1 MALFHL
7 FHPRRAIERALRQS
21 GQGGERKQAD
31 KRRQSTPDKR
41 QRNHGG
47 NDFPGRVQTDDGVPG
62 PARSG
67 GGGGARAR
75 AANIPVLPPSA
86 GLTGRIPSRMPDP
99 LPPAPNAAS
108 ACPQGLGTRT
118 DAMLRGLLL
127 LVGLYHLLL
136 ALWLALR
143 TGPGLDLMV
152 PAMAA
157 SHILLCLLCLIEHR
171 AGRTLHAAMTF
182 LVGEL
187 LLLVLA
193 YGYWGLAAQL
203 RVQMVQLVPVLLVAA
218 VLGGPALRWSTAW
231 LCGVMAMGA
240 WGDASGALFRADRVQ
255 HATADLAISAAGA
268 VITAWL
274 LHHSVT
280 GLRESLHEAQQR
292 SRELSRKRDQL
303 QVEMQER
310 ERSRDQLVHA
320 MKMENVGRLASGIA
334 HDFNHL
340 LALIQGYVA
349 KARRS
354 EGDDLQT
361 ALQGADSATR
371 RASAV
376 SRRLLDFSRLEPG
389 RPQLLD
395 AAATLMAMAPT
406 LQQVFDEGVRCEV
419 DTGGVRRLIHF
430 DPAQLESILLSL
442 AVNAN
447 QAMPHGGAFTLRLQP
462 PDPDGAL
469 VLQLQDTGQGMSE
482 AIRARCLEPFFT
494 TKPVGQG
501 TGLGLSVTASLVAAA
516 GGSVQVHSRP
526 GEGTRIDLH
535 LPSRPLAPLAA

>member
-1 MALFHL
+1 MPEPT
-7 FHPRRAIERALRQS
+7 PRTRADR
-21 GQGGERKQAD
+21 
-31 KRRQSTPDKR
+31 P
-41 QRNHGG
+41 H
-47 NDFPGRVQTDDGVPG
+47 
-62 PARSG
+62 
-67 GGGGARAR
+67 
-75 AANIPVLPPSA
+75 
-86 GLTGRIPSRMPDP
+86 
-99 LPPAPNAAS
+99 
-108 ACPQGLGTRT
+108 GLGRRT
-118 DAMLRGLLL
+118 DAMLRGMLV
-127 LVGLYHLLL
+127 LVGLYHPLL
-136 ALWLALR
+136 AAWAAVRL
-143 TGPGLDLMV
+143 GSGLDLMV
-152 PAMAA
+152 PAIATA
-157 SHILLCLLCLIEHR
+157 HALLCVLCLIEHR
-171 AGRTLHAAMTF
+171 SGRSLAAAATF
-182 LVGEL
+182 LVGES

-218 VLGGPALRWSTAW
+218 VLGRRPLAWSTAW
-231 LCGVMAMGA
+231 LCALMALGG
-240 WGDASGALFRADRVQ
+240 WVDAAGALFRPERVLLA
-255 HATADLAISAAGA
+255 ATDLVISGAGTA
-268 VITAWL
+268 ITAWL

-280 GLRESLHEAQQR
+280 GLRESLHESRQR
-292 SRELSRKRDQL
+292 SQELARKRDEL

-320 MKMENVGRLASGIA
+320 MKMDNVGRLASGIA

-354 EGDDLQT
+354 EGEALQS

-395 AAATLMAMAPT
+395 AAATLAAMAPA
-406 LQQVFDEGVRCEV
+406 LQQVFDDSVQCEV
-419 DTGGVRRLIHF
+419 DTGGVQRLIHF

-442 AVNAN
+442 AVNAQ
-447 QAMPHGGAFTLRLQP
+447 QAMPGGGRFTLRLQP
-462 PDPDGAL
+462 PQPDGAL

-482 AIRARCLEPFFT
+482 TVRARCLEPFFT

-526 GEGTRIDLH
+526 GAGTRIDLH
-535 LPSRPLAPLAA
+535 LPSRPLAA

>member
-1 MALFHL
+1 M
-7 FHPRRAIERALRQS
+7 PEPPP
-21 GQGGERKQAD
+21 
-31 KRRQSTPDKR
+31 T
-41 QRNHGG
+41 
-47 NDFPGRVQTDDGVPG
+47 
-62 PARSG
+62 
-67 GGGGARAR
+67 AR
-75 AANIPVLPPSA
+75 AAVPGLPP
-86 GLTGRIPSRMPDP
+86 
-99 LPPAPNAAS
+99 
-108 ACPQGLGTRT
+108 GLGPRT
-118 DAMLRGLLL
+118 DAMLRGLLV
-127 LVGLYHLLL
+127 LVGLYHPLL
-136 ALWLALR
+136 AAWIAVR
-143 TGPGLDLMV
+143 AVNGLDMMV

-157 SHILLCLLCLIEHR
+157 SHLLLCLLCLVEHR
-171 AGRTLHAAMTF
+171 AGRSLHAAMTF

-203 RVQMVQLVPVLLVAA
+203 RVQLVQLVPLLLVAA
-218 VLGGPALRWSTAW
+218 VLGRRPLVWATAW
-231 LCGVMAMGA
+231 LCGLMALGG
-240 WGDASGALFRADRVQ
+240 WVDAAAALFRPDRVL
-255 HATADLAISAAGA
+255 HATTDLAVSAFGA
-268 VITAWL
+268 VIIAWL

-280 GLRESLHEAQQR
+280 GLRESLHDARQR
-292 SRELSRKRDQL
+292 SQELARKRDEL
-303 QVEMQER
+303 QMEMQER

-320 MKMENVGRLASGIA
+320 MKMDNVGRLASGIA

-354 EGDDLQT
+354 EGEALHS

-376 SRRLLDFSRLEPG
+376 SRRLLDFSRLEPS

-395 AAATLMAMAPT
+395 AAATLAAMAPT
-406 LQQVFDEGVRCEV
+406 LEQVFDDGVHCEV
-419 DTGGVRRLIHF
+419 HTDGVHRLIHF

-447 QAMPHGGAFTLRLQP
+447 QAMPGGGRFTLRLQP
-462 PDPDGAL
+462 ARADGEL

-482 AIRARCLEPFFT
+482 AVRARCLEPFFT

-501 TGLGLSVTASLVAAA
+501 TGLGLAVTASLMAAA
-516 GGSVQVHSRP
+516 GGSVQVHSRT

-535 LPSRPLAPLAA
+535 LPSRPLAPLSA

>member
-1 MALFHL
+1 MPEPT
-7 FHPRRAIERALRQS
+7 PRTRA
-21 GQGGERKQAD
+21 D
-31 KRRQSTPDKR
+31 STDRP
-41 QRNHGG
+41 H
-47 NDFPGRVQTDDGVPG
+47 
-62 PARSG
+62 
-67 GGGGARAR
+67 
-75 AANIPVLPPSA
+75 
-86 GLTGRIPSRMPDP
+86 
-99 LPPAPNAAS
+99 
-108 ACPQGLGTRT
+108 GLGRRT
-118 DAMLRGLLL
+118 DAMLRSLLL
-127 LVGLYHLLL
+127 LVALYHPLL
-136 ALWLALR
+136 AAWIALR
-143 TGPGLDLMV
+143 LGSGLDLMV
-152 PAMAA
+152 PSMAA
-157 SHILLCLLCLIEHR
+157 AHTLLCVLCLLEHR
-171 AGRTLHAAMTF
+171 NGRSLHAAATF
-182 LVGEL
+182 LVGEA

-218 VLGGPALRWSTAW
+218 VLGRRPLAWATAW
-231 LCGVMAMGA
+231 LCALMTLGG
-240 WGDASGALFRADRVQ
+240 WIDAAGALFRPDRVLQ
-255 HATADLAISAAGA
+255 AATDLAVSAFGA
-268 VITAWL
+268 VMTAWL

-280 GLRESLHEAQQR
+280 GLRESLHEARQR
-292 SRELSRKRDQL
+292 SQELARKRDEL
-303 QVEMQER
+303 QVEMQAR

-320 MKMENVGRLASGIA
+320 MKMDNVGRLASGIA

-340 LALIQGYVA
+340 LALVLGYVA

-354 EGDDLQT
+354 EGAALQD

-395 AAATLMAMAPT
+395 AAATLTAMAPVV
-406 LQQVFDEGVRCEV
+406 QQVFDERVHCEV
-419 DTGGVRRLIHF
+419 DTGGVQRLIHF

-447 QAMPHGGAFTLRLQP
+447 QAMPDGGRFSLRLQP
-462 PDPDGAL
+462 PQPDGAL

-482 AIRARCLEPFFT
+482 SVRARCLEPFFT

-526 GEGTRIDLH
+526 GAGTRIELH
-535 LPSRPLAPLAA
+535 LASRPLAPLAA